1 MQAKNDIRNIN
12 EDELAG
18 FVDESGE
25 KSYRKGQVLDWL
37 WKKGAVSWDEMKNI
51 PSDFRKKLSGKY
63 EIRPLEVAGTEISA
77 DGTRKLLFRMHDGN
91 FTEGVLI
98 PSAGRT
104 TACISTQAGCPLKCA
119 FCATGQH
126 GFKRNLD
133 PGEIFDQFI
142 LLNRL
147 SAETAGRPLSNLVL
161 MGMGEPFLNISSVL
175 KALGYISSP
184 QYLNFSPSRI
194 TVSTIGIPEKI
205 IQAADSQFPYQ
216 LALSLHSSIPEVRN
230 EIIPAASRYPLQELQ
245 QAMAFFTRKTQKP
258 ITVEFLLL
266 KGVNTS
272 LREAESLVKYCSRF
286 SSKINLITY
295 NEVPGL
301 PFKKPAEDEVAQFLA
316 YLKKKNMVATL
327 RRSMGSDISAACGQ
341 LANRSKLVK

>member
-25 KSYRKGQVLDWL
+25 KSYRKGQVSDWL
-37 WKKGAVSWDEMKNI
+37 WKKGAGTWDEMKNI
-51 PSDFRKKLSGKY
+51 PSDFRKKLSEKY
-63 EIRPLEVAGTEISA
+63 EIRPLTVAGTEISA
-77 DGTRKLLFRMHDGN
+77 DGTRKLLFRMYDGN
-91 FTEGVLI
+91 YTEGVLI
-98 PSAGRT
+98 PSVGRT

-147 SAETAGRPLSNLVL
+147 SAETCGRPLSNLVL
-161 MGMGEPFLNISSVL
+161 MGMGEPFLNIFNVL

-184 QYLNFSPSRI
+184 RFVNFSPSRI

-205 IQAADSQFPYQ
+205 IQAADSHFPYQ
-216 LALSLHSSIPEVRN
+216 LALSLHSSIPGVRD
-230 EIIPAASRYPLQELQ
+230 EIIPAASRYSLKELQ
-245 QAMAFFTRKTQKP
+245 QAMAYFTQKTKKP
-258 ITVEFLLL
+258 VTVEFLLL

-272 LREAESLVKYCSRF
+272 SEEAESLVRYCSSF

-301 PFKKPAEDEVAQFLA
+301 PFFKPEENEVAQFLA
-316 YLKKKNMVATL
+316 YLKKKHMVATL